1 MKKPVDKRPK
11 IVYNYTIINNK
22 ETPLKKTILT
32 DVDGVL
38 LNWEYAFDVWMNE
51 QGFKKQEG
59 EEFAYGMNI
68 RYSIEKSQ
76 AKKLIKIFNESAVM
90 GFLPPLRDAVE
101 YVTKLADEGWTF
113 HAITS
118 MSTQYHA
125 KKLREQNLDKLFGE
139 GVFTEVT
146 CLGTGADKDEALSVY
161 ENSKMW
167 WIEDKVENAIAGA
180 KAGLKPIVM
189 EHGHNMNT
197 EHDFPVAKNWGDIY
211 NIVSGINKSVIDIRK
226 VG

>member
-1 MKKPVDKRPK
+1 MKKPVDKRSK

-59 EEFAYGMNI
+59 EEFVYGMNI
-68 RYSIEKSQ
+68 RYGIEKSQ

-101 YVTKLADEGWTF
+101 YVTKMADEGWTF

-161 ENSKMW
+161 KNSKMW
-167 WIEDKVENAIAGA
+167 WIEDKVENAVAGA
-180 KAGLKPIVM
+180 KAGLKPIVI
-189 EHGHNMNT
+189 EHGFNMNT
-197 EHDFPVAKNWGDIY
+197 EHGFPVAKNWEDIY
-211 NIVSGINKSVIDIRK
+211 NIVTGINKSVIDIRK